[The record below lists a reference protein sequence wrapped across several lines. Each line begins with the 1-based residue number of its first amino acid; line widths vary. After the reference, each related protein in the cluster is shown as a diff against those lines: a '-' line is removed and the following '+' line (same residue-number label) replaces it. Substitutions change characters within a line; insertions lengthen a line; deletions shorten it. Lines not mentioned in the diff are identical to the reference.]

1 MSEMFAINSSH
12 FEVIYEAFSSSQN
25 TEKINKFLVIQLAFL
40 DRNIEKIMN
49 SFTDLLSSKLWL
61 KILKNH
67 VFLSEAPDFTDFS
80 NISQLLN
87 FFASEKVNDLV
98 ENTLEYAIS
107 QANADVSVA
116 SNWNNQLEFVMFLSQ
131 MALNF
136 LKTTN
141 VKKTLVEISKNLEVL
156 FDFFM
161 RKVIRIF

>member
-1 MSEMFAINSSH
+1 M
-12 FEVIYEAFSSSQN
+12 
-25 TEKINKFLVIQLAFL
+25 
-40 DRNIEKIMN
+40 
-49 SFTDLLSSKLWL
+49 LSVR
-61 KILKNH
+61 ILKNH

>member
-1 MSEMFAINSSH
+1 MFAINSSH